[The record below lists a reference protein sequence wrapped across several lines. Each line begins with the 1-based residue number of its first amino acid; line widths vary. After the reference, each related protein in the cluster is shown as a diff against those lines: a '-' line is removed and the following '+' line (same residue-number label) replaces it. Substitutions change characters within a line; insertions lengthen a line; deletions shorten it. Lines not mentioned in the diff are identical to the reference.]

1 MPHDNRLFI
10 QTTAHPGTDQATLD
24 AERDRRNVD
33 VMMLAAYHQAKA
45 LAELMTT
52 LRRLSR
58 FLPQTE
64 QAVMRNASIDAVN
77 SYAAL
82 DSIVAD
88 MGNRLGAVRNNMDT
102 AQRVAYMAD
111 LM

>member
-1 MPHDNRLFI
+1 MSKDVSGHVEPN
-10 QTTAHPGTDQATLD
+10 AHPGTDRAALD

-33 VMMLAAYHQAKA
+33 VMLLAAYHQAKA

-64 QAVMRNASIDAVN
+64 QVVVRNASIDAVN

-88 MGNRLGAVRNNMDT
+88 MGNRLGAIRNNMDT
-102 AQRVAYMAD
+102 AQRVAYMTD